1 MITLILGIKMGAILT
16 LVLAMVAVAFFTL
29 IERKVLGYIHIR
41 KGPNKPGPAGLLV
54 PFADAVK
61 LFLKEIRYPLLSNKT
76 LFNAV
81 CIVIILVPIL
91 LWVGFPVAASHSA
104 HKILVIYILAVARVG
119 VYGTL
124 GAGWRRN
131 RKYSILGAIRA
142 VAQTISYEVRI
153 TIIVLGAVIF
163 IFLDLSQDKQVVVM
177 TWIVTVFLIFAV
189 RVLAEANRSPFDF
202 AEGERELVRGFNT
215 EYRSV
220 LFVMVFLAEYMS
232 IIFISALCGI
242 LFIARE
248 FYELVIMSLL
258 IGFFY
263 IWSRGTL
270 PRFRYDQLMYLAWK
284 RFLPM
289 SLVLLCLVTVLFSE
303 ARLWKPDKKR
313 R

>member
-1 MITLILGIKMGAILT
+1 MG
-16 LVLAMVAVAFFTL
+16 
-29 IERKVLGYIHIR
+29 
-41 KGPNKPGPAGLLV
+41 
-54 PFADAVK
+54 
-61 LFLKEIRYPLLSNKT
+61 
-76 LFNAV
+76 
-81 CIVIILVPIL
+81 
-91 LWVGFPVAASHSA
+91 
-104 HKILVIYILAVARVG
+104 
-119 VYGTL
+119 
-124 GAGWRRN
+124 
-131 RKYSILGAIRA
+131 KYSILGAIRA

-189 RVLAEANRSPFDF
+189 RVF

-232 IIFISALCGI
+232 IIFMSALCGM

-270 PRFRYDQLMYLAWK
+270 PRFRYDQLMYLA
-284 RFLPM
+284 
-289 SLVLLCLVTVLFSE
+289 
-303 ARLWKPDKKR
+303 
-313 R
+313 